1 MERQSTMPTPRP
13 SRTISRIT
21 TEVDLVRRSS
31 VQKAPPGGA
40 FISNL
45 PAFTEDRPCCLKQN
59 PVKLRC
65 YEYREKVEDPMKL
78 KVILAAFALIGAG
91 AMVATSAD
99 AQTAQTKKKTVV
111 YNRDRTVIVSRDEDG
126 RTRTRIIIQKRS
138 YLDPGTE
145 SFPGER
151 SDHFYAQ
158 LPNQRAGGVID
169 NTSAGL
175 LNTQSALPG
184 PWTLPSKNNPW
195 LFY

>member
-1 MERQSTMPTPRP
+1 
-13 SRTISRIT
+13 
-21 TEVDLVRRSS
+21 
-31 VQKAPPGGA
+31 
-40 FISNL
+40 
-45 PAFTEDRPCCLKQN
+45 
-59 PVKLRC
+59 
-65 YEYREKVEDPMKL
+65 MKL

-91 AMVATSAD
+91 AMVPTSAD

-138 YLDPGTE
+138 YLDPGTA